1 MNYEAYLAL
10 FDKIKNSNMN
20 LEALTQLK
28 NSAINNNLLELLEPK
43 YTEVI
48 LYIFSRSI
56 KSIINDLTNIFS
68 DVNILDMDLV
78 TFKKEI
84 NYIRQL
90 INIDILSKET
100 KDLLFNKIKQETDNT
115 YDILLK
121 EARRI
126 DSTGIYEI
134 TIKNNRIKWSD

>member
-1 MNYEAYLAL
+1 MNYEAYLDL
-10 FDKIKNSNMN
+10 FEKIKNSNMN

-126 DSTGIYEI
+126 DPTGIYEI